1 VDPSDAQRCFRPNAE
16 ARAAAPRSDG
26 LPCCA
31 VRCADVPR
39 GGQTSR
45 ALEMQVLTPLRASPY
60 NAAMSEELS
69 KRLDDFRADVN
80 QRFAEL
86 REDVN
91 QRFAGVDRRFDDLNH
106 RFTTLT
112 WVITVWGGLV
122 TLLITLF
129 GFFR

>member
-1 VDPSDAQRCFRPNAE
+1 
-16 ARAAAPRSDG
+16 
-26 LPCCA
+26 
-31 VRCADVPR
+31 
-39 GGQTSR
+39 
-45 ALEMQVLTPLRASPY
+45 
-60 NAAMSEELS
+60 MSEELS

>member
-1 VDPSDAQRCFRPNAE
+1 M
-16 ARAAAPRSDG
+16 
-26 LPCCA
+26 
-31 VRCADVPR
+31 
-39 GGQTSR
+39 T
-45 ALEMQVLTPLRASPY
+45 
-60 NAAMSEELS
+60 EELS
-69 KRLDDFRADVN
+69 KRIDDVHKRLDDFRADVN

-86 REDVN
+86 REDMNQRFAELREDMNQRFAELREDMN